1 MTRLPTRIGLLLC
14 AVFAAGAILGG
25 CPIPQPLPGVGPID
39 GGLPVTP
46 PRVLTDSAHPG
57 LAMTGYGPIAG
68 PIASCPAGSHFDVSA
83 TLVDENSEEPVEVR
97 WFVDYDPE
105 SQPLRTPLQIQT
117 LPPPADST
125 QYLRY
130 PSSFPFTPWDFDR
143 PAERVHVVELTVSN
157 GFLPVGVAGPPG
169 SLPNRT
175 AAPGFEVQVF
185 RWTFQ
190 ASATGGCGP

>member
-1 MTRLPTRIGLLLC
+1 MTRRTLRIGSVLAATL
-14 AVFAAGAILGG
+14 AAGVILEG
-25 CPIPQPLPGVGPID
+25 CPIPQPLPGVGSID
-39 GGLPVTP
+39 GGRPVTP

-57 LAMTGYGPIAG
+57 LAMTDYGPLV
-68 PIASCPAGSHFDVSA
+68 SCPSGSRFDVSA

-97 WFVDYDPE
+97 WFVDYDPN

-117 LPPPADST
+117 LPPPADPT

-130 PSSFPFTPWDFDR
+130 PSPFPFTPWDFDR

-169 SLPNRT
+169 SLLNRT
-175 AAPGFEVQVF
+175 AAAGYEVQIF

-190 ASATGGCGP
+190 PSLAGGCGP